1 MEGLLRII
9 LTKLD
14 CTTNGIYNALLY
26 NYDYTFHI
34 EGPSLIFQVKID
46 GLTRIE
52 KCFSLEKLEKQG
64 TSTRKV
70 VEELV
75 IND

>member
-1 MEGLLRII
+1 MEGPLRII

-14 CTTNGIYNALLY
+14 CTTNEIYNALLY
-26 NYDYTFHI
+26 NYDYTFHT
-34 EGPSLIFQVKID
+34 EGPSLTFQVKIK

-52 KCFSLEKLEKQG
+52 KCFTLKKLEKQG
-64 TSTRKV
+64 TLTRKV